1 MRKVMDRIREIADA
15 EDIPVLGVGPAEG
28 MADEPPGYR
37 PEDRLPGAQ
46 SLVCFGIPVPEGV
59 YRPGPYGTETI
70 WRSQSLHYRRLDSLS
85 VRFAALIEE
94 TGETALP
101 VFG

>member
-1 MRKVMDRIREIADA
+1 MKEVVDRIKEIAHA
-15 EDIPVLGVGPAEG
+15 EGVPVLGIGPAKA
-28 MADEPPGYR
+28 MADEAPGFR

-46 SLVCFGIPVPEGV
+46 SLVCFGIPVPKGV

-70 WRSQSLHYRRLDSLS
+70 WRAQSLHYRRLDSLS
-85 VRFAALIEE
+85 VRIAAIIEE
-94 TGETALP
+94 SGETALP